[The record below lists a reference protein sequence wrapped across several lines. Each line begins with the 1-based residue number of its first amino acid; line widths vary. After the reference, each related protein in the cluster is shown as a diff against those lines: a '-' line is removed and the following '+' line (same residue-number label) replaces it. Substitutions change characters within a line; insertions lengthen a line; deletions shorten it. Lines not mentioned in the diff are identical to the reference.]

1 MIKYQVLILELD
13 SIKSVKQHVG
23 YAYVFLVDHLT
34 TRPSYQ
40 QVFLLLPLS
49 KNLVKIF
56 EMIHVMLTRYK
67 ITTGTDTNRATRT
80 INLSVG
86 TFFDYRPSLFD
97 RVLNR
102 ISPLH
107 L

>member
-1 MIKYQVLILELD
+1 MIKYQVLILESD

-56 EMIHVMLTRYK
+56 EMIHVMLTRYAIK
-67 ITTGTDTNRATRT
+67 LQLELIPIAQQEPLIFQSAHFLIT
-80 INLSVG
+80 
-86 TFFDYRPSLFD
+86 D
-97 RVLNR
+97 RVF
-102 ISPLH
+102 STEY
-107 L
+107 